1 MHVLVFQ
8 ECDVHAASKTAEQ
21 TPLIVCLKWS
31 IDGCLN
37 GIDLASTD
45 VVGCSTLPALVA
57 RSSPQ
62 RRHIRTTSQFVV
74 AKPLEFG

>member
-1 MHVLVFQ
+1 
-8 ECDVHAASKTAEQ
+8 
-21 TPLIVCLKWS
+21 
-31 IDGCLN
+31 
-37 GIDLASTD
+37 
-45 VVGCSTLPALVA
+45 VGCSTLPALVA